1 MNALVIAPRREM
13 LCRCACVR
21 VRMRAGEVL
30 GMSAGEERSALAGG
44 GWANLASFFFVF
56 VVVVV
61 VVVLIRASSGVKLFG
76 I

>member
-13 LCRCACVR
+13 LCKRCACVR

-44 GWANLASFFFVF
+44 GWANLATVF
-56 VVVVV
+56 VC
-61 VVVLIRASSGVKLFG
+61 RPSFGFWARSNVKLFG

>member
-13 LCRCACVR
+13 LCKRCACER

-44 GWANLASFFFVF
+44 GWANSASLCFCRRRSFWA
-56 VVVVV
+56 
-61 VVVLIRASSGVKLFG
+61 RSNVKLFG

>member
-1 MNALVIAPRREM
+1 
-13 LCRCACVR
+13 
-21 VRMRAGEVL
+21 MRAGEVL

-44 GWANLASFFFVF
+44 GWAISASLFR

-61 VVVLIRASSGVKLFG
+61 VRDLSCSGVKLFG

>member
-13 LCRCACVR
+13 LCKRCACVR

-44 GWANLASFFFVF
+44 GWANLAWFFCLSSSFGVSA
-56 VVVVV
+56 
-61 VVVLIRASSGVKLFG
+61 RSDVKLFG

>member
-13 LCRCACVR
+13 LCKRCACVR

-44 GWANLASFFFVF
+44 GWANSASLFVF
-56 VVVVV
+56 
-61 VVVLIRASSGVKLFG
+61 RRRRRRPFWARSNVKLFG

>member
-13 LCRCACVR
+13 LCKRCACVR

-44 GWANLASFFFVF
+44 GWANLASLCFCRRRRRS
-56 VVVVV
+56 
-61 VVVLIRASSGVKLFG
+61 VLGPFKC
-76 I
+76 

>member
-13 LCRCACVR
+13 LCKRCACVR

-44 GWANLASFFFVF
+44 GWANLACLFVF
-56 VVVVV
+56 VVVVR
-61 VVVLIRASSGVKLFG
+61 VLSSSGVKLFG